1 MFRYNLTNN
10 GLEYYGASSWIA
22 LTTQFTVITSET
34 FNGDGSTVAFTLAGT
49 STTAATIVAINGV
62 LQIPTT
68 AYSVSGTTLTF
79 TEAPAVGDLID
90 VRRLTTTATVTQI
103 ASTNG
108 FMQISVDNDGIY
120 IGTGTGALA
129 TTTYWNTAGAQVEA
143 SANVVASAANVI
155 TGVDRFSQSTYRSA
169 VYQIQVTKGNVYQV
183 QTVTVLHDGTTATAV
198 THGVI
203 QTSGNLGVFDAN
215 ISSGNVFLNFIP
227 STTAS
232 NLLRIKKDYLLI

>member
-1 MFRYNLTNN
+1 MFRYSTTNN
-10 GLEYYGASSWIA
+10 GLEYYDGSSWVA

-34 FNGDGSTVAFTLAGT
+34 FNGDGTTVAFTLAGT
-49 STTAATIVAINGV
+49 STTAATVVAINGV

-108 FMQISVDNDGIY
+108 YMQISVDNNGIY
-120 IGTGTGALA
+120 IGTGTNALA

-143 SANVVASAANVI
+143 SANVTASTANVA
-155 TGVDRFSQSTYRSA
+155 TGVDRFLTSVYRSA
-169 VYQIQVTKGNVYQV
+169 VYQVQVTSGTDYQV
-183 QTVTVLHDGTTATAV
+183 QTVTVVHNGTTATAV

-203 QTSGNLGVFDAN
+203 QTNGNLGVFDAN

-227 STTAS
+227 STS
-232 NLLRIKKDYLLI
+232 NDVLRIKKDYLLI